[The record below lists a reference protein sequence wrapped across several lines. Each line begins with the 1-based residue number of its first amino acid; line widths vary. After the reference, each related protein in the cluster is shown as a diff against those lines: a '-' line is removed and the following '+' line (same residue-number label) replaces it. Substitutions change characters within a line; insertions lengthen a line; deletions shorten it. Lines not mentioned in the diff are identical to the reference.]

1 MKLIKK
7 LNSKNNLKVAKLYFD
22 EDNNQSEIRFFKNG
36 KRLDGMTVITS
47 PLVVAAT
54 TTLELESD
62 HFFTSK

>member
-22 EDNNQSEIRFFKNG
+22 EDNNQSEIRFFQNG

>member
-22 EDNNQSEIRFFKNG
+22 EDNNQSEIRFFQNG

-47 PLVVAAT
+47 PLAVAAI
-54 TTLELESD
+54 TTLKLESD